1 MGLPVN
7 STRSWQ
13 QSWRAL
19 GAEWRAKEQQEELE
33 KTGHHEERQVKTSLR
48 KTMDSRL
55 VMSGVVG
62 GLAVALLTRR
72 KPSSAVRRFHTKDPR
87 SSSMV
92 VHNDMVYVSGQVGI
106 IENIGHSDVVQQ
118 TQETLVKIENL
129 LAEVGTNKSNILEA
143 RIWLKD
149 IKRDFAAMNGVWNA
163 WVDQESKGV
172 RYCVESHLAREN
184 LLVEIQVVAT
194 L

>member
-62 GLAVALLTRR
+62 GVVGGLAVALLTRR

-92 VHNDMVYVSGQVGI
+92 VHNVWSMFLDRWVLSKISATVMWCSKLKRPWSRLLYSR
-106 IENIGHSDVVQQ
+106 H
-118 TQETLVKIENL
+118 KIENL
-129 LAEVGTNKSNILEA
+129 LAEVGTNKSNIL
-143 RIWLKD
+143 
-149 IKRDFAAMNGVWNA
+149 
-163 WVDQESKGV
+163 
-172 RYCVESHLAREN
+172 
-184 LLVEIQVVAT
+184 
-194 L
+194 